1 MGGRAILSPSWAGV
15 RDFARLFD
23 LPESRP
29 AALFKEL
36 MLGSRGRRARM
47 ARLTG
52 CGSLCAALFAA
63 AITHASAETI
73 ELPTFDVVATTPL
86 GGGEIDVAKSP
97 FAVWQTSSQDI
108 QTFNDTT
115 ITETLARSAP
125 GVSVGSVSGNEFQPD
140 LFYRG
145 FDATAVTGTPQGLAV
160 YQNGARINEA
170 FGDVVNW
177 DLIPANAI
185 DKTTIIAANP
195 IFGLNALG
203 GAVTVTM
210 KNGFTWQGF
219 EADLEGGSFY
229 RAQEQIQYGK
239 QVGNYSVYLAASQI
253 NDGGWRVAEASQLT
267 NFYGD
272 VGYKANGFE
281 SHLQLTAGNTQFGAS
296 AYTPLQE
303 LQSNWGSV
311 YTVPQTTQNQMAMLA
326 WTGNYAYSN
335 TLSFQGGLYFRAFNQ
350 QHVDGN
356 STDVSPCPPFSCLN
370 GNPVHD
376 TLGGIIPDI
385 SQGGTLDL
393 GEDDDNQTQSR
404 SVGVSGQVVDTDK
417 IWGRDNTLT
426 VGTSLDYGWTH
437 YIGNSQLGT
446 INFVNNSFPLTASPY
461 IIDEPDSFLNP
472 IDVKANNTYVGAY
485 ALDTFNAT
493 DRLTLTGGARF
504 NFAGI
509 SLEGTNDALLSGY
522 SDYFHLN
529 PTLGL
534 TYKITPDINFYAG
547 YAMTNRTPTP
557 LELGCASPT
566 DPCIIDNFL
575 SSDPK
580 LKQVVGQTFE
590 VGFRGQNALA
600 PWGPQWGKLQ
610 WSAGLFR
617 TTRNNDIL
625 PLQSPANGFGFFSNV
640 GTTLRQGAEVSV
652 QWTGDRWSAYA
663 NYTYINAV
671 YLTTFL
677 EPSPFNPS
685 ADANGLIPIS
695 NGTPIAGIPRNT
707 LKVGF
712 DYAVTDRWR
721 VGADMVAASG
731 QVIFGNENGALTQ
744 VPGYAVFGVHTSY
757 QIGKQLQIYG
767 LVQNLFDQRYYT
779 AGALFNTGAL
789 PNAAPYLTNP
799 TSLGPGKPFAIY
811 GGLRLT
817 L

>member
-1 MGGRAILSPSWAGV
+1 MTTKVAGRIATAGV
-15 RDFARLFD
+15 VLT
-23 LPESRP
+23 LTTV
-29 AALFKEL
+29 
-36 MLGSRGRRARM
+36 GSR
-47 ARLTG
+47 
-52 CGSLCAALFAA
+52 
-63 AITHASAETI
+63 AEEI
-73 ELPTFDVVATTPL
+73 QLPTFDVVATTPL

-97 FAVWQTSSQDI
+97 FAVWQTNSQDA

-115 ITETLARSAP
+115 LPDTLARSAP
-125 GVSVGSVSGNEFQPD
+125 GVTVGNVSGNEFEPD

-160 YQNGARINEA
+160 YQNGTRINEA

-177 DLIPANAI
+177 DLIPQIAI

-219 EADLEGGSFY
+219 ETDAEVGSFV

-239 QVGNYSVYLAASQI
+239 QFGNWSIYAAASQI

-272 VGYKANGFE
+272 LGYKANGFE
-281 SHLQLTAGNTQFGAS
+281 SHLQLTAGNTQFGVS
-296 AYTPLQE
+296 AFTPIQQLQT
-303 LQSNWGSV
+303 NWGSV
-311 YTVPQTTQNQMAMLA
+311 YTIPQTTYNQMVMLQ
-326 WTGNYAYSN
+326 WTGSYAYSP
-335 TLSFQGGLYFRAFNQ
+335 TLSFQGGAYFRQFNQ

-356 STDVSPCPPFSCLN
+356 GTEVTPCPPFSCLN
-370 GNPVHD
+370 GSPVHD

-417 IWGRDNTLT
+417 IFGRDNSLT

-437 YIGNSQLGT
+437 YTGSSQLGT
-446 INFVNNSFPLTASPY
+446 ISFTGNAFPVTVFPFF
-461 IIDEPDSFLNP
+461 IDEPDSFLNP
-472 IDVKANNTYVGAY
+472 IDVRANNTYVGVY

-493 DRLTLTGGARF
+493 DRLTLTGGGRF
-504 NFAGI
+504 NFAAI
-509 SLEGTNDALLSGY
+509 NLEGTNDALLSGY

-529 PTLGL
+529 PTVGL
-534 TYKITPDINFYAG
+534 TYKLTPDINFYAG

-575 SSDPK
+575 SSDPP
-580 LKQVVGQTFE
+580 LKQVVGNTFE
-590 VGFRGQNALA
+590 LGFRGTNAFSQFGL
-600 PWGPQWGKLQ
+600 GPQWGKLQ

-617 TTRNNDIL
+617 TTLTNDIL
-625 PLQSPANGFGFFSNV
+625 PVVSTFNGFGFYTNV
-640 GTTLRQGAEVSV
+640 GTTLRQGAEVGV

-663 NYTYINAV
+663 NYTYIDAI
-671 YLTTFL
+671 YLTTFE
-677 EPSPFNPS
+677 EPSPNNPL
-685 ADANGLIPIS
+685 ADANGNIPIT
-695 NGTPIAGIPRNT
+695 NGTQIAGIPKNT
-707 LKVGF
+707 VKVGV
-712 DYAVTDRWR
+712 DYAVTPNWK

-731 QVIFGNENGALTQ
+731 QVIFGNENNAVPQ

-757 QIGKQLQIYG
+757 QYNKQVQLFGY
-767 LVQNLFDQRYYT
+767 VQNIFDQRYYT
-779 AGALFNTGAL
+779 AGGLVQTGEFMTG
-789 PNAAPYLTNP
+789 PSITNP
-799 TSLGPGKPFAIY
+799 QTFGPAKPVAIY
-811 GGLRLT
+811 GGIRIT

>member
-1 MGGRAILSPSWAGV
+1 MTTKIAGRIATAGV
-15 RDFARLFD
+15 
-23 LPESRP
+23 
-29 AALFKEL
+29 ALTL
-36 MLGSRGRRARM
+36 TTVGSR
-47 ARLTG
+47 
-52 CGSLCAALFAA
+52 
-63 AITHASAETI
+63 AEEI
-73 ELPTFDVVATTPL
+73 QLPTFDVVATTPL

-97 FAVWQTSSQDI
+97 FAVWQTNSQDA

-115 ITETLARSAP
+115 LPDTLARSAP
-125 GVSVGSVSGNEFQPD
+125 GVTVGNVSGNEFEPD

-160 YQNGARINEA
+160 YQNGTRINEA

-177 DLIPANAI
+177 DLIPQIAI

-219 EADLEGGSFY
+219 ETDAEVGSFV

-239 QVGNYSVYLAASQI
+239 QFGNWSIYAAASQI

-272 VGYKANGFE
+272 LGYKANGFE
-281 SHLQLTAGNTQFGAS
+281 SHLQLTAGNTQFGVS
-296 AYTPLQE
+296 AFTPIQQLQT
-303 LQSNWGSV
+303 NWGSV
-311 YTVPQTTQNQMAMLA
+311 YTIPQTTYNQMVMLQ
-326 WTGNYAYSN
+326 WTGSYAYSP
-335 TLSFQGGLYFRAFNQ
+335 TLSFQGGAYFRQFNQ

-356 STDVSPCPPFSCLN
+356 GTEVTPCPPFSCLN
-370 GNPVHD
+370 GSPVHD

-417 IWGRDNTLT
+417 IFGRDNSLT

-437 YIGNSQLGT
+437 YTGSSQLGT
-446 INFVNNSFPLTASPY
+446 ISFTGNAFPVTVFPFF
-461 IIDEPDSFLNP
+461 IDEPDSFLNP
-472 IDVKANNTYVGAY
+472 IDVRANNTYVGVY

-493 DRLTLTGGARF
+493 DRLTLTGGGRF
-504 NFAGI
+504 NFAAI
-509 SLEGTNDALLSGY
+509 NLEGTNDALLSGY

-529 PTLGL
+529 PTVGL
-534 TYKITPDINFYAG
+534 TYKLTPDINFYAG

-575 SSDPK
+575 SSDPP
-580 LKQVVGQTFE
+580 LKQVVGNTFE
-590 VGFRGQNALA
+590 LGFRGTNAFSQFGL
-600 PWGPQWGKLQ
+600 GPQWGKLQ

-617 TTRNNDIL
+617 TTLTNDIL
-625 PLQSPANGFGFFSNV
+625 PVVSTFNGFGFYTNV
-640 GTTLRQGAEVSV
+640 GTTLRQGAEVGV

-663 NYTYINAV
+663 NYTYIDAI
-671 YLTTFL
+671 YLTTFE
-677 EPSPFNPS
+677 EPSPNNPL
-685 ADANGLIPIS
+685 ADANGNIPIT
-695 NGTPIAGIPRNT
+695 NGTQIAGIPKNT
-707 LKVGF
+707 VKVGV
-712 DYAVTDRWR
+712 DYAVTPNWK

-731 QVIFGNENGALTQ
+731 QVIFGNENNAVPQ

-757 QIGKQLQIYG
+757 QYNKQVQLFGY
-767 LVQNLFDQRYYT
+767 VQNIFDQRYYT
-779 AGALFNTGAL
+779 AGGLVQTGEFMTG
-789 PNAAPYLTNP
+789 PSITNP
-799 TSLGPGKPFAIY
+799 QTFGPAKPVAIY
-811 GGLRLT
+811 GGIRIT

>member
-1 MGGRAILSPSWAGV
+1 MGRGAG
-15 RDFARLFD
+15 
-23 LPESRP
+23 
-29 AALFKEL
+29 
-36 MLGSRGRRARM
+36 GRM
-47 ARLTG
+47 ARWTASG
-52 CGSLCAALFAA
+52 CGLLGLALLAGTCPA
-63 AITHASAETI
+63 HADTI
-73 ELPTFDVVATTPL
+73 VLPTFDVVATTPL
-86 GGGEIDVAKSP
+86 GGGQINVTQSP
-97 FAVWQTSSQDI
+97 FAVWQTGAQDA
-108 QTFNDTT
+108 QTFNDATLT
-115 ITETLARSAP
+115 DTLARSAP
-125 GVSVGSVSGNEFQPD
+125 GVTVSNVSGNDFQPD

-145 FDATAVTGTPQGLAV
+145 FDASAVTGTPQGLAV
-160 YQNGARINEA
+160 YQNGTRINES

-210 KNGFTWQGF
+210 KNGFTWDGF

-239 QVGNYSVYLAASQI
+239 QVGDWSVYLAASQI
-253 NDGGWRVAEASQLT
+253 NDGGWRVASASQLT

-281 SHLQLTAGNTQFGAS
+281 SHLQLTAGNTQFGAA
-296 AYTPLQE
+296 AYTPIQQLQT
-303 LQSNWGSV
+303 NWGSV
-311 YTVPQTTQNQMAMLA
+311 YTIPQTTDNQMAMLQ
-326 WTGNYAYSN
+326 WNGSYAYSP
-335 TLSFQGGLYFRAFNQ
+335 TLSFQAGAYFRQFNQ

-356 STDVSPCPPFSCLN
+356 GTQVTPCPPYSCLN
-370 GNPVHD
+370 GAPVHD
-376 TLGGIIPDI
+376 TLGAIIPDI

-404 SVGVSGQVVDTDK
+404 TVGVSGQVVDTDK
-417 IWGRDNTLT
+417 IWGRDNSLT

-437 YIGNSQLGT
+437 YVGDSQLAT
-446 INFVNNSFPLTASPY
+446 ITFTGNAYPLTAYPY

-472 IDVKANNTYVGAY
+472 IDVRANNTYVGVY

-509 SLEGTNDALLSGY
+509 NLEGTDDALLSGY
-522 SDYFHLN
+522 SSFYHLN
-529 PTLGL
+529 PTAGF

-566 DPCIIDNFL
+566 YPCIIDNFL
-575 SSDPK
+575 SSDPP

-590 VGFRGQNALA
+590 LGFRGQNALA
-600 PWGPQWGKLQ
+600 ALGPQWGKLQ

-617 TTRNNDIL
+617 TTLANDIL
-625 PLQSPANGFGFFSNV
+625 PVVSRFNAFGYYTNV
-640 GTTLRQGAEVSV
+640 DTTLRQGAEVSA

-663 NYTYINAV
+663 NYTYIDAI
-671 YLTTFL
+671 YLTTFE
-677 EPSPFNPS
+677 EPSPNNPL
-685 ADANGLIPIS
+685 ADANGNIPIA
-695 NGTPIAGIPRNT
+695 NGTPIAGIPKNT
-707 LKVGF
+707 FKVGV
-712 DYAVTDRWR
+712 DYAVTPNWK

-731 QVIFGNENGALTQ
+731 EVVFGNENGAVSQ
-744 VPGYAVFGVHTSY
+744 IPGYAVFGLHTSY
-757 QIGKQLQIYG
+757 QYNKQVQIYG
-767 LVQNLFDQRYYT
+767 YAQNIFDQRYYT
-779 AGALFNTGAL
+779 SGGLVQTGEFMTGPAI
-789 PNAAPYLTNP
+789 TNP
-799 TSLGPGKPFAIY
+799 TNLGPGKPFAIY
-811 GGLRLT
+811 GGLRIT

>member
-1 MGGRAILSPSWAGV
+1 MTTKVAGRIATAGV
-15 RDFARLFD
+15 VLT
-23 LPESRP
+23 LTTV
-29 AALFKEL
+29 
-36 MLGSRGRRARM
+36 GSR
-47 ARLTG
+47 
-52 CGSLCAALFAA
+52 
-63 AITHASAETI
+63 AEEI
-73 ELPTFDVVATTPL
+73 QLPTFDVVATTPL

-97 FAVWQTSSQDI
+97 FAVWQTNSQDA

-115 ITETLARSAP
+115 LPDTLARSAP
-125 GVSVGSVSGNEFQPD
+125 GVTVGNVSGNEFEPD

-160 YQNGARINEA
+160 YQNGTRINEA

-177 DLIPANAI
+177 DLIPQIAI

-219 EADLEGGSFY
+219 ETDAEVGSFV

-239 QVGNYSVYLAASQI
+239 QFGNWSIYAAASQI

-272 VGYKANGFE
+272 LGYKANGFE
-281 SHLQLTAGNTQFGAS
+281 SHLQLTAGNTQFGVS
-296 AYTPLQE
+296 AFTPIQQLQT
-303 LQSNWGSV
+303 NWGSV
-311 YTVPQTTQNQMAMLA
+311 YTIPQTTYNQMVMLQ
-326 WTGNYAYSN
+326 WTGSYAYSP
-335 TLSFQGGLYFRAFNQ
+335 TLSFQGGAYFRQFNQ

-356 STDVSPCPPFSCLN
+356 GTEVTPCPPFSCLN
-370 GNPVHD
+370 GSPVHD

-417 IWGRDNTLT
+417 IFGRDNSLT

-437 YIGNSQLGT
+437 YTGSSQLGT
-446 INFVNNSFPLTASPY
+446 ISFTGNAFPVTVFPFF
-461 IIDEPDSFLNP
+461 IDEPDSFLNP
-472 IDVKANNTYVGAY
+472 IDVRANNTYVGVY

-493 DRLTLTGGARF
+493 DRLTLTGGGRF
-504 NFAGI
+504 NFAAI
-509 SLEGTNDALLSGY
+509 NLEGTNDALLSGY

-529 PTLGL
+529 PTVGL
-534 TYKITPDINFYAG
+534 TYKLTPDINFYAG

-575 SSDPK
+575 SSDPP
-580 LKQVVGQTFE
+580 LKQVVGNTFE
-590 VGFRGQNALA
+590 LGFRGTNAFSQFGL
-600 PWGPQWGKLQ
+600 GPQWGKLQ

-617 TTRNNDIL
+617 TTLTNDIL
-625 PLQSPANGFGFFSNV
+625 PVVSTFNGFGFYTNV
-640 GTTLRQGAEVSV
+640 GTTLRQARRSAV

-663 NYTYINAV
+663 NYTYIDAI
-671 YLTTFL
+671 YLTTFE
-677 EPSPFNPS
+677 EPSPNNPL
-685 ADANGLIPIS
+685 ADANGNIPIT
-695 NGTPIAGIPRNT
+695 NGTQIAGIPKNT
-707 LKVGF
+707 VKVGV
-712 DYAVTDRWR
+712 DYAVTPNWK

-731 QVIFGNENGALTQ
+731 QVIFGNENNAVPQ

-757 QIGKQLQIYG
+757 QYNKQVQLFGY
-767 LVQNLFDQRYYT
+767 VQNIFDQRYYT
-779 AGALFNTGAL
+779 AGGLVQTGEFMTG
-789 PNAAPYLTNP
+789 PSITNP
-799 TSLGPGKPFAIY
+799 QTFGPAKPVAIY
-811 GGLRLT
+811 GGIRIT

>member
-1 MGGRAILSPSWAGV
+1 MTTKVAGRIATAGV
-15 RDFARLFD
+15 VLT
-23 LPESRP
+23 LTTV
-29 AALFKEL
+29 
-36 MLGSRGRRARM
+36 GSR
-47 ARLTG
+47 
-52 CGSLCAALFAA
+52 
-63 AITHASAETI
+63 AEEI
-73 ELPTFDVVATTPL
+73 QLPTFDVVATTPL
-86 GGGEIDVAKSP
+86 GGGQINVSQSP
-97 FAVWQTSSQDI
+97 FAVWQTNSQDA

-115 ITETLARSAP
+115 LPDTLARSAP
-125 GVSVGSVSGNEFQPD
+125 GVTVGNVSGNEFEPD

-160 YQNGARINEA
+160 YQNGTRINEA

-177 DLIPANAI
+177 DLIPQIAI

-219 EADLEGGSFY
+219 ETDAEVGSFV

-239 QVGNYSVYLAASQI
+239 QFGNWSIYAAASQI

-272 VGYKANGFE
+272 LGYKANGFE
-281 SHLQLTAGNTQFGAS
+281 SHLQLTAGNTQFGVS
-296 AYTPLQE
+296 AFTPIQQLQT
-303 LQSNWGSV
+303 NWGSV
-311 YTVPQTTQNQMAMLA
+311 YTIPQTTYNQMVMLQ
-326 WTGNYAYSN
+326 WTGSYAYSP
-335 TLSFQGGLYFRAFNQ
+335 TLSFQGGAYFRQFNQ

-356 STDVSPCPPFSCLN
+356 GTEVTPCPPFSCLN
-370 GNPVHD
+370 GSPVHD

-417 IWGRDNTLT
+417 IFGRDNSLT

-437 YIGNSQLGT
+437 YTGSSQLGT
-446 INFVNNSFPLTASPY
+446 ISFTGNAFPVTVFPFF
-461 IIDEPDSFLNP
+461 IDEPDSFLNP
-472 IDVKANNTYVGAY
+472 IDVRANNTYVGVY

-493 DRLTLTGGARF
+493 DRLTLTGGGRF
-504 NFAGI
+504 NFAAI
-509 SLEGTNDALLSGY
+509 NLEGTNDALLSGY

-529 PTLGL
+529 PTVGL
-534 TYKITPDINFYAG
+534 TYKLTPDINFYAG

-575 SSDPK
+575 SSDPP
-580 LKQVVGQTFE
+580 LKQVVGNTFE
-590 VGFRGQNALA
+590 LGFRGTNAFSQFGL
-600 PWGPQWGKLQ
+600 GPQWGKLQ

-617 TTRNNDIL
+617 TTLTNDIL
-625 PLQSPANGFGFFSNV
+625 PVVSTFNGFGFYTNV
-640 GTTLRQGAEVSV
+640 GTTLRQGAEVGV

-663 NYTYINAV
+663 NYTYIDAI
-671 YLTTFL
+671 YLTTFE
-677 EPSPFNPS
+677 EPSPNNPL
-685 ADANGLIPIS
+685 ADANGNIPIT
-695 NGTPIAGIPRNT
+695 NGTQIAGIPKNT
-707 LKVGF
+707 VKVGV
-712 DYAVTDRWR
+712 DYAVTPNWK

-731 QVIFGNENGALTQ
+731 QVIFGNENNAVPQ

-757 QIGKQLQIYG
+757 QYNKQVQLFGY
-767 LVQNLFDQRYYT
+767 VQNIFDQRYYT
-779 AGALFNTGAL
+779 AGGLVQTGEFMTG
-789 PNAAPYLTNP
+789 PSITNP
-799 TSLGPGKPFAIY
+799 QTFGPAKPVAIY
-811 GGLRLT
+811 GGIRIT